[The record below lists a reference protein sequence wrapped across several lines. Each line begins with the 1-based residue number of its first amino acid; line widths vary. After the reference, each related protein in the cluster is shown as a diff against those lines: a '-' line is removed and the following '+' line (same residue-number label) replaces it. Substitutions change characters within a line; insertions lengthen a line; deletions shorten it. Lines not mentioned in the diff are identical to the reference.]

1 MINAAQVAEGPRQR
15 SARLLVYYLPE
26 EIEAIARALEEGLH
40 RRAQTHD
47 DAQRRSDS
55 QDAAAVRLSAYT
67 GLRLGELLAL
77 RWADVDWSG
86 SALTVS
92 RAISAGTETT
102 TKSGKVRRV
111 PLPDQAI
118 AALNDLSKREDFT
131 APGELVICNPATG
144 RGLDGS
150 ALRRRYRDAQVAAGV
165 HEMRWHDLRHTY
177 GSLLAASGEELVTI
191 KAAMGHANIST
202 TEVYLHARPATELAT
217 RFSKAFASTGRQ
229 THLLELNSG

>member
-1 MINAAQVAEGPRQR
+1 
-15 SARLLVYYLPE
+15 L
-26 EIEAIARALEEGLH
+26 
-40 RRAQTHD
+40 
-47 DAQRRSDS
+47 
-55 QDAAAVRLSAYT
+55 AYT

-77 RWADVDWSG
+77 RWADIDWSG

-118 AALNDLSKREDFT
+118 AALNDLAKRKDFT
-131 APGELVICNPATG
+131 ASSELVVCNPATA

-150 ALRRRYRDAQVAAGV
+150 ALRRRYRGAQAAAGV

-177 GSLLAASGEELVTI
+177 GSLLAASGEEPVTI
-191 KAAMGHANIST
+191 NAAMGHSNIST
-202 TEVYLHARPATELAT
+202 TEVYLPARPATESAA
-217 RFSKAFASTGRQ
+217 RFSKAFAPRM
-229 THLLELNSG
+229 